1 MRVLRN
7 QPDYNV
13 GAYCDS
19 QFHWAARYLEIGS
32 NVIKNWSIV
41 SKFVAGYDSLLETL
55 LRIRI
60 E

>member
-13 GAYCDS
+13 DAYCDP
-19 QFHWAARYLEIGS
+19 QFHWAARSLKIGS
-32 NVIKNWSIV
+32 NVITNWSIV